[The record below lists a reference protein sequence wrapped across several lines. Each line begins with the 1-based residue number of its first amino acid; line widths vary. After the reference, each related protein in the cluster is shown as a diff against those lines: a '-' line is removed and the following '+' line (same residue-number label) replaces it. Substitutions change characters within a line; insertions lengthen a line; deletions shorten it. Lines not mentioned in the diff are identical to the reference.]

1 MTVFGI
7 EVIVRRNTVKRPDRG
22 GKGMNLINMIL
33 MKSDD
38 HDRMIQ
44 PMDQRMKITED
55 QGYQLYRALEYKTGH
70 KEMEN
75 PGMNKM
81 LAGMLI
87 R

>member
-7 EVIVRRNTVKRPDRG
+7 EVITKRNKLKRPDRG

-38 HDRMIQ
+38 HDRMVSHMNQ
-44 PMDQRMKITED
+44 MEKIYED
-55 QGYQLYRALEYKTGH
+55 QGYQLYKALEYRNGYKDA
-70 KEMEN
+70 EN
-75 PGMNKM
+75 PAMNKM
-81 LAGMLI
+81 LAGMLV

>member
-22 GKGMNLINMIL
+22 GKGMNLINMI
-33 MKSDD
+33 MTKSDD
-38 HDRMIQ
+38 NGRMLQ
-44 PMDQRMKITED
+44 TMDQRKKITED
-55 QGYQLYRALEYKTGH
+55 QGYQLYRTMEYKTGH
-70 KEMEN
+70 RDNEN